1 MLEAGDRLGPYLL
14 QARLGEGGMGVVFL
28 AVEEPDGQTVALKVL
43 RKELASDVTFRRR
56 FAHEARAA
64 RQVQHPN
71 LVAVLSSGEHDGYP
85 FLALEYVSGGS
96 LVERLAKGVLGLAEL
111 LRLADDLAA
120 GLDALHQGGI
130 VHRDVKLANVLLDE
144 FGKAKLTDFGLAR
157 GPAFSLL
164 TQRGDVVGTLD
175 YLAPERIRGT
185 PADQAS
191 SGAR

>member
-1 MLEAGDRLGPYLL
+1 
-14 QARLGEGGMGVVFL
+14 MGVVFL

-130 VHRDVKLANVLLDE
+130 VHRDVKLAHPAVPGERSRPASRL
-144 FGKAKLTDFGLAR
+144 GKDVRPVA
-157 GPAFSLL
+157 PACR
-164 TQRGDVVGTLD
+164 QRRPRLPR
-175 YLAPERIRGT
+175 APG
-185 PADQAS
+185 
-191 SGAR
+191 